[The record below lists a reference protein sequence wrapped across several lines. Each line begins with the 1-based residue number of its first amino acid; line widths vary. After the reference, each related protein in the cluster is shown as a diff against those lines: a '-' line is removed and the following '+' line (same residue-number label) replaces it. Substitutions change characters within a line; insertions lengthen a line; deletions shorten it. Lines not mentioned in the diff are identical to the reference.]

1 MKKPIGMDD
10 SSKQDGS
17 QRRHFTT
24 RINLFFFFTF
34 FLFSVLIVRLA
45 MLQFVEG
52 KELSAEKDKI
62 NNADTPIPPIRG
74 NIFDRQN
81 APIAYTTSAQSLYFR
96 IEQDQPKDQVVAL
109 AKRLA
114 DIFTQYGNKD
124 VKQPTAEEII
134 KAMDV
139 GFDLNQQET
148 AKKPSYYSVPRRIKT
163 DLTQAEMAFIL
174 EHRDELKWIEI
185 MEESL
190 RTYDRENTI
199 AVQLVGYMRPFSTAR
214 EAKNGLEFYKDKTK
228 TEGYLDREY
237 VGYDGIELMYQE
249 ELRGKNGVKS
259 YPVNALQK
267 IIGSAEAPPVIP
279 PEKGN
284 NLFLTIDKNVQLATE
299 KAIMDHLGTLKGPAY
314 RSNPYANKGVNA
326 VAGYAVAME
335 VDTGKVV
342 AMASMPDYDPT
353 FWSNPFSDTDY
364 KQVQTKINNGTITTA
379 YPDYPEDEQKYHPTS
394 IVYMGS
400 VIKPL
405 SVLIGLNE
413 GLFTTNTYYTDTGVF
428 TYGKDNNSKLT
439 NSGRA
444 AFGSINATGAIQ
456 HSSNTFMS
464 ALIGN
469 ALYTRSPNKAV
480 EIWDQYLAKFGL
492 GVLTGSG
499 LPRES
504 PGISEYK
511 TNTKETAQSRM
522 VFASWGQNEKY
533 TTLQL
538 AQYATTLATRGK
550 RLQPLLVDRI
560 ETYDKGQVLK
570 KFDQPVV
577 LDQTDFPKAYW
588 DAVIKGML
596 QVGIQGFDDF
606 PYTIARKTGTSTQ
619 RVAGGKEIDNAVFIA
634 FAPAENPKLAV
645 AVVVPEGGF
654 GSYGA
659 APIARKIFD
668 AYDQYYGLD
677 GKPKGPPTETKKP

>member
-1 MKKPIGMDD
+1 MKKPIGMED

-17 QRRHFTT
+17 QRRRFTT

-52 KELSAEKDKI
+52 KELAAKKDRS

-74 NIFDRQN
+74 NIFDRN
-81 APIAYTTSAQSLYFR
+81 SAPIAYTTSTQSLYFR

-114 DIFTQYGNKD
+114 DIFAQYGNKD

-139 GFDLNQQET
+139 GFDLNQDDT
-148 AKKPSYYSVPRRIKT
+148 AKKPSYYWVPRRIKT
-163 DLTQAEMAFIL
+163 DLTQMEMAFIL
-174 EHRDELKWIEI
+174 EHRDELKWTEI

-228 TEGYLDREY
+228 TAEYLDREY

-259 YPVNALQK
+259 YPVNVLQK
-267 IIGSAEAPPVIP
+267 IIGDAEAPTVTP

-284 NLFLTIDKNVQLATE
+284 NLYLTIDKNVQLATE
-299 KAIMDHLGTLKGPAY
+299 QAITDHLATLKSSAY
-314 RSNPYANKGVNA
+314 RSNSYSAKGVNA

-335 VDTGKVV
+335 VETGKVV

-353 FWSNPFSDTDY
+353 FWSNPFSDADY

-379 YPDYPEDEQKYHPTS
+379 YPDYPDDEQKYHPTS

-405 SVLIGLNE
+405 TVLIGFNE
-413 GLFTTNTYYTDTGVF
+413 GLLTPNMIYNDTGVF
-428 TYGKDNNSKLT
+428 TYGKNNSSRHT

-444 AFGSINATGAIQ
+444 AFGPINASEALRV
-456 HSSNTFMS
+456 SSNTFMS

-469 ALYTRSPNKAV
+469 PLYMRSPGKAV

-504 PGISEYK
+504 AGISEYK
-511 TNTKETAQSRM
+511 TNTKETEQSRM

-538 AQYATTLATRGK
+538 AQYTTTLATRGK

-560 ETYDKGQVLK
+560 ETYDKGQIVK
-570 KFDQPVV
+570 KFDPVV

-596 QVGIQGFDDF
+596 NVRTQGFDDF
-606 PYTIARKTGTSTQ
+606 PYPVARKTGTSTQ
-619 RVAGGKEIDNAVFIA
+619 RVAGGKEVDNAVFIA

-654 GSYGA
+654 GAYGA
-659 APIARKIFD
+659 GPIARKMFD

-677 GKPKGPPTETKKP
+677 GKPKGPPTATKTP